1 MFEQWQKQKP
11 NLMEDKM
18 QKRRLGNSNLE
29 VSAIGL
35 GCMGLSFGY
44 GPAVDKGQGIALI
57 RAAVERGVTFFD
69 TAEVYSPFTNEEL
82 VGRRWPRSGARLRLP
97 PSSGSSSTPIQ
108 ASRPVSTAGRSTS
121 SKSPRPRSSVS
132 KARQSISSISTAL
145 IRMFRSKT
153 SPAR

>member
-44 GPAVDKGQGIALI
+44 GPAVDKGQGIAL
-57 RAAVERGVTFFD
+57 
-69 TAEVYSPFTNEEL
+69 
-82 VGRRWPRSGARLRLP
+82 
-97 PSSGSSSTPIQ
+97 
-108 ASRPVSTAGRSTS
+108 
-121 SKSPRPRSSVS
+121 
-132 KARQSISSISTAL
+132 SISTAL